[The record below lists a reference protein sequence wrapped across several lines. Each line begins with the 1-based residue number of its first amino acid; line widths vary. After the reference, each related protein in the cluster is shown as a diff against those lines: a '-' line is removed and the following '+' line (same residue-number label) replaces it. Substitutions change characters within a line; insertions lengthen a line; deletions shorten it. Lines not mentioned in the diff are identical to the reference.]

1 LNKRELSITHWDSLC
16 RYKRN
21 EPLRSITLQKGW
33 RGKILRSH
41 VLFFPL
47 RSGAHRRRNGA
58 RYGAFSYYDGNL
70 FFSAWRLMMTRRKK
84 KTLFDELHSFS
95 DVYDVCVKWKHR
107 YLREEVVQ
115 PQFKRKTRF
124 TRTRNVL
131 LKQNVVTDRQLLFRI
146 KD

>member
-1 LNKRELSITHWDSLC
+1 
-16 RYKRN
+16 
-21 EPLRSITLQKGW
+21 
-33 RGKILRSH
+33 
-41 VLFFPL
+41 
-47 RSGAHRRRNGA
+47 
-58 RYGAFSYYDGNL
+58 
-70 FFSAWRLMMTRRKK
+70 MMTRRKK

-146 KD
+146 KEEDSFSCDPAFLRFSRVQTDLKNIDL